1 MSKVIRNSR
10 GTGID
15 MQKCVQQAGNNRFN
29 LVLLASARAREI
41 NLNNNSTKN
50 TKENATVSALLEVQS
65 GAVGLE
71 YMKKIK

>member
-1 MSKVIRNSR
+1 
-10 GTGID
+10 
-15 MQKCVQQAGNNRFN
+15 
-29 LVLLASARAREI
+29 VLLASARAREI